1 MDLQVSSTMNS
12 KKRLMRFRVNGEQV
26 EVAVPANRLL
36 LEVLREDL
44 NLTGTKLGCD
54 DGSCGACTILL
65 DGKPVQCCMMLA
77 GSYENHD
84 IVTIEGLAAKELDP
98 LQKAFCEEGGQ
109 QCGFCTPG
117 MILAARALLL
127 DNPDPSVP
135 EISNAIAG
143 NLCRCTGYTKIISAI
158 RKAALE
164 YNKDRK
170 EEPERVAS

>member
-1 MDLQVSSTMNS
+1 
-12 KKRLMRFRVNGEQV
+12 MRFRVNGEDV
-26 EVAVPANRLL
+26 EVAAAPNRLL

-65 DGKPVQCCMMLA
+65 EGVPVQCCMMLA
-77 GSYENHD
+77 VSYQGKNIET
-84 IVTIEGLAAKELDP
+84 VEGLSKRGELDP

-117 MILAARALLL
+117 ILMSARALLQQ
-127 DNPDPSVP
+127 NPKPSVE
-135 EISNAIAG
+135 EIAQAIAG

-158 RKAALE
+158 RKAALD
-164 YNKDRK
+164 Y
-170 EEPERVAS
+170 EEARQAQKIAI